1 MIKFVLYT
9 NDEHQVYE
17 VVSEKHI
24 EIQSNKI
31 IFTTRAK
38 EKITTNLP
46 YKIIE
51 G

>member
-1 MIKFVLYT
+1 MIKLIIYT
-9 NDEHQVYE
+9 GSDYNIYE

-38 EKITTNLP
+38 EKIITNLP